1 MRSTMDIDTTIRNL
15 NLSEE
20 DIRRVVEE
28 IASIDLGDGICFQ
41 IKELFGIMDEMEY
54 PGIRIAMDAFMGK
67 MATPI
72 KIDVSTG
79 DIITPRAIA
88 YSYSLMLEDRSV
100 NLWSYNLETILAEKL
115 QTVLARGVLN
125 TRMRDYYD
133 IYMLHTRYAK
143 QINAV
148 ILKRAFHATCE
159 KRESLQLEEQGSE
172 IIQVIAGDA
181 ALQALWLTY
190 QKKYSYAAD
199 ISYEEAISS
208 ITELYKAIS

>member
-1 MRSTMDIDTTIRNL
+1 MVLTADQVKGRIKNL
-15 NLSEE
+15 AKQNGA
-20 DIRRVVEE
+20 DARV
-28 IASIDLGDGICFQ
+28 L
-41 IKELFGIMDEMEY
+41 
-54 PGIRIAMDAFMGK
+54 IRIYM
-67 MATPI
+67 
-72 KIDVSTG
+72 
-79 DIITPRAIA
+79 
-88 YSYSLMLEDRSV
+88 
-100 NLWSYNLETILAEKL
+100 
-115 QTVLARGVLN
+115 
-125 TRMRDYYD
+125 MRDYYD